1 MGAAG
6 DLVIPELIPRLPVR
20 TRPLLPQESPC
31 RPSEQ
36 GNGRPVYDTVTSTS
50 TPRPEADGPHPY
62 DTILGTQEMAL
73 PVLRIATSTTSA
85 SMPKTPWLW
94 NRTHRFQ
101 LRMRLE
107 MPSTESGEQRAPSP
121 GTECERENL
130 APERSKRWNIVEG
143 KGMWRVEKKVR
154 DFVDSILPS
163 LAWGSG
169 GQGTGMV
176 SGPYPIEAPCARSC
190 PVRYHGG
197 LKVHTAQVPEKRH
210 TRTHTQARGQRR
222 ASRR

>member
-6 DLVIPELIPRLPVR
+6 DLVIPESIPRLPVR

-36 GNGRPVYDTVTSTS
+36 GNGRPVYDTATSTS

-62 DTILGTQEMAL
+62 DTILGTQEMAP
-73 PVLRIATSTTSA
+73 PVLKIATSTTSA
-85 SMPKTPWLW
+85 PMPETPWLW

-163 LAWGSG
+163 SALPPPSHPDKIGWGRRRG
-169 GQGTGMV
+169 GDRNGQRSISDRGSMC
-176 SGPYPIEAPCARSC
+176 ALMPCAL
-190 PVRYHGG
+190 P
-197 LKVHTAQVPEKRH
+197 Q
-210 TRTHTQARGQRR
+210 RT
-222 ASRR
+222 